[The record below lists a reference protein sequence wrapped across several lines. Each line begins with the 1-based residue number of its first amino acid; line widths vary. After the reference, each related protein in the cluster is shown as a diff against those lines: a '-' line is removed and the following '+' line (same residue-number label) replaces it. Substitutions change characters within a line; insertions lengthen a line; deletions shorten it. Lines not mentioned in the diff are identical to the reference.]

1 MAQVTGRD
9 RFAKLGR
16 AEAESALGE
25 ALLRAW
31 NLRADAPP
39 TSGRTVEEFRE
50 NLRRVREQAMTP
62 PRQIAARS
70 ESPPSPRTLTRRAED
85 IQFLVGSGRRRA
97 LASCNS
103 MVSAIPVMNTGVT
116 GGFGVRFLPRARLGR
131 GQ

>member
-1 MAQVTGRD
+1 MAQVTRRD

-16 AEAESALGE
+16 EQAESALGE

-62 PRQIAARS
+62 RQIAARA